1 MKPLKTI
8 EETKTKKPKYVVKVK
23 DKISEYFPEEASSMI
38 LEFLKKQAEIYIKN
52 KEIKRAVI
60 TVLVILIIYK
70 EKQQ

>member
-1 MKPLKTI
+1 
-8 EETKTKKPKYVVKVK
+8 
-23 DKISEYFPEEASSMI
+23 MI